1 MHHLELLRKKPRHT
15 QHSLNNYAGEICATL
30 AFQNLA
36 NKQLEKI
43 TLTIVAAP
51 YKAKKFA
58 RDMLVNNGNNNPTR
72 GDQRTGEFVR

>member
-58 RDMLVNNGNNNPTR
+58 RDMAPKLR
-72 GDQRTGEFVR
+72 